1 MKASAILSLVA
12 LTQSVTA
19 AAVAVEKRVDITGTT
34 NNAVSGTVEKRAE
47 GTGTVNL
54 ASLIGSPQH
63 LASGFI
69 YGLPGNSDGSASN
82 AIPDSL
88 ATGTGYKY
96 CRAGGAQMPSPNL
109 GYASGQLGV
118 SFPLGTG

>member
-1 MKASAILSLVA
+1 MKVSAILSLVA
-12 LTQSVTA
+12 LTQSVIA
-19 AAVAVEKRVDITGTT
+19 AAVEKRVDVTTTT
-34 NNAVSGTVEKRAE
+34 NFVSGTVEKRAS

-54 ASLIGSPQH
+54 ASLIGSPEH

-69 YGLPGNSDGSASN
+69 YGLPGNSDGSASS

-118 SFPLGTG
+118 SARTSQDS

>member
-1 MKASAILSLVA
+1 MSLLA
-12 LTQSVTA
+12 LAQCNAV
-19 AAVAVEKRVDITGTT
+19 AAVDKLVD
-34 NNAVSGTVEKRAE
+34 VSVSIKDIAAHVMEKRAS

-54 ASLIGSPQH
+54 ASLLGSPQH

-69 YGLPGNSDGSASN
+69 YGLPDNLDGSASS
-82 AIPDSL
+82 AIPYDL

-118 SFPLGTG
+118 SLCSKPTCKSRE